1 MGKMTKYLRQ
11 LSEVQIPVLNNNGEP
26 VLDDYGQPKF
36 SSPVRVKCRKETY
49 NARSSTGYG
58 QFVDYKT
65 TYYFD
70 ESVEITSGATVDGHE
85 VQNIEEYVDGIG
97 TLIGYRVDV

>member
-1 MGKMTKYLRQ
+1 MGKMTKYLKQ
-11 LSEVQIPVLNNNGEP
+11 TASIECVLLNTDGTKK
-26 VLDDYGQPKF
+26 LDVYGQPMYAT
-36 SSPVRVKCRKETY
+36 PVTVNCRKETY

-58 QFVDYKT
+58 QFVNCKT